1 MQKTNIVVSIAHN
14 RADFSGS
21 GATTAAPR
29 SEKTPLIFKPEG
41 RLRPFLETRN
51 MKSFAFKAAAAAVI
65 AAVSCSALADEIHV
79 AVAANFTAPS
89 KDLAP
94 IFEKQTGHKVI
105 LSFGSTGMFYGQ
117 IKNGAT
123 YDILLAADAKTPK
136 KAVAEG
142 YGIGSSVFTY
152 AVGKLVFWSAD
163 AGKIKNGQQLLAKAD
178 FNKCAVANP
187 KLAPYGLAAYETLKH
202 AKAFDKVSPK
212 FVEGDNIG
220 KTYQYVKTGNADVG
234 FVALSQVYKDGKL
247 TSGSGWIVPQDYY
260 GKIAQDAVLLKNGK
274 SLAAANQ
281 FLQFLKGPE
290 AARVKIAYG
299 YGDK

>member
-1 MQKTNIVVSIAHN
+1 MKSIAV
-14 RADFSGS
+14 
-21 GATTAAPR
+21 
-29 SEKTPLIFKPEG
+29 K
-41 RLRPFLETRN
+41 
-51 MKSFAFKAAAAAVI
+51 
-65 AAVSCSALADEIHV
+65 AAVSAVFAALSAGALADEIHV
-79 AVAANFTAPS
+79 AVAANFTGPA

-94 IFEKQTGHKVI
+94 IFELQTGHKVI

-142 YGIGSSVFTY
+142 YGVGSSVFTY

-163 AGKIKNGQQLLAKAD
+163 AGKIKNGQQVIQKVD

-187 KLAPYGLAAYETLKH
+187 KLAPYGLAAYETLEHMKAT
-202 AKAFDKVSPK
+202 AKVQPK

-220 KTYQYVKTGNADVG
+220 KTYQYVKTGNAEVG
-234 FVALSQVYKDGKL
+234 FVALSQVFKNGKL
-247 TSGSGWIVPQDYY
+247 TSGSGWIVLADYY

-274 SLAAANQ
+274 SPAAANQ

-290 AARVKIAYG
+290 AAKVKVAYG
-299 YGDK
+299 YGDQ

>member
-1 MQKTNIVVSIAHN
+1 MTCFTIKV
-14 RADFSGS
+14 
-21 GATTAAPR
+21 
-29 SEKTPLIFKPEG
+29 
-41 RLRPFLETRN
+41 
-51 MKSFAFKAAAAAVI
+51 AAAAVC
-65 AAVSCSALADEIHV
+65 AALSMGAFADEIHV
-79 AVAANFTAPS
+79 AVAANFTAPA

-94 IFEKQTGHKVI
+94 VFEKATGHKVI
-105 LSFGSTGMFYGQ
+105 LSFGSTGMFYSQ

-136 KAVAEG
+136 KAVDEG
-142 YGIGSSVFTY
+142 YGVANSVFTY

-163 AGKIKNGQQLLAKAD
+163 ANKIKDGAKLIQSVD

-202 AKAFDKVSPK
+202 MKAFEKVQPK

-220 KTYQYVKTGNADVG
+220 KTFQFVKTGNAEVG

-247 TSGSGWIVPQDYY
+247 TSGSGWIVPDDYY
-260 GKIAQDAVLLKNGK
+260 GKIRQDAVLLKNGK
-274 SLAAANQ
+274 SAAAAEE
-281 FLQFLKGPE
+281 FMKFLKGAE
-290 AARVKIAYG
+290 ATKVKLAYG

>member
-1 MQKTNIVVSIAHN
+1 
-14 RADFSGS
+14 
-21 GATTAAPR
+21 
-29 SEKTPLIFKPEG
+29 
-41 RLRPFLETRN
+41 
-51 MKSFAFKAAAAAVI
+51 MKSIAFKAAVAAVL
-65 AAVSCSALADEIHV
+65 AAVASGAMADEIHV
-79 AVAANFTAPS
+79 AVAANFTAPA

-94 IFEKQTGHKVI
+94 IFEQQTGHKVI

-136 KAVAEG
+136 KSVAEG

-152 AVGKLVFWSAD
+152 AVGKLVFWSSD
-163 AGKIKNGQQLLAKAD
+163 ANKIKNGQQVVTKAD

-187 KLAPYGLAAYETLKH
+187 KLAPYGLAAYETLEH
-202 AKAFDKVSPK
+202 LKAFAKVQPK

-220 KTYQYVKTGNADVG
+220 KTFQYVKTGNADVG
-234 FVALSQVYKDGKL
+234 FVALSQVYKDGKF
-247 TSGSGWIVPQDYY
+247 TSGSGWIVPDNYY
-260 GKIAQDAVLLKNGK
+260 GKIRQDAVLLKNGK

-290 AARVKIAYG
+290 AAKVKLAYG

>member
-1 MQKTNIVVSIAHN
+1 
-14 RADFSGS
+14 
-21 GATTAAPR
+21 
-29 SEKTPLIFKPEG
+29 
-41 RLRPFLETRN
+41 
-51 MKSFAFKAAAAAVI
+51 MKSIAFKAAAAAVL
-65 AAVSCSALADEIHV
+65 AAVASGAMADEIHV
-79 AVAANFTAPS
+79 AVAANFTAPA

-94 IFEKQTGHKVI
+94 IFEQQTGHKVI

-142 YGIGSSVFTY
+142 YGVGSSVFTY
-152 AVGKLVFWSAD
+152 AVGKLVFWSSD
-163 AGKIKNGQQLLAKAD
+163 ASKIKNGQQVVTKAD
-178 FNKCAVANP
+178 FTKCAVANP
-187 KLAPYGLAAYETLKH
+187 KLAPYGLAAYETLEH
-202 AKAFDKVSPK
+202 LKVLQKVQPK

-220 KTYQYVKTGNADVG
+220 KTFQYVKTGNADVG

-247 TSGSGWIVPQDYY
+247 TGGSGWIVPDNYY
-260 GKIAQDAVLLKNGK
+260 GKIRQDAVLLKNGK

-290 AARVKIAYG
+290 AAKVKIAYG